1 MEDDVVVVDAGGRKL
16 PPAAEPSRS
25 TGTGDGARPP
35 LDRHYLVGG
44 VGVGGVGA
52 GAALHSAARL
62 QNGARRRRRPAAAAG
77 AGATGGGFRP
87 RPHPPADPVVGGG
100 RKRSDAAI
108 FVVHG
113 LVEKKKPLHW
123 FLFFFGLLSF
133 IQTCSLSLNLFR
145 DVCVGTFSSAGPLP
159 KKKEEILIFF
169 FLSSGTRPP
178 FRGEILFGASVVI
191 SKDFGSSLFFLSQ
204 FSRSR

>member
-113 LVEKKKPLHW
+113 LVEKEKTFALVS
-123 FLFFFGLLSF
+123 FFFLVSF
-133 IQTCSLSLNLFR
+133 HSFKLALSLLIYFGMFVSGLFLR
-145 DVCVGTFSSAGPLP
+145 PAPSP
-159 KKKEEILIFF
+159 KKKKKF
-169 FLSSGTRPP
+169 
-178 FRGEILFGASVVI
+178 
-191 SKDFGSSLFFLSQ
+191 
-204 FSRSR
+204 